1 MAAFPLYY
9 SITSHP
15 LSFYL
20 LSSHRSSDLHSN
32 VAEDS
37 FTGLLQCIK
46 HKPGSDGALPSAL
59 DVRIANGVYSN
70 TIWRVS

>member
-1 MAAFPLYY
+1 MAAFPLNY

-20 LSSHRSSDLHSN
+20 LSIHRSSDLHSN

-37 FTGLLQCIK
+37 FTGLVQCIK

-59 DVRIANGVYSN
+59 YVRIANGVYSN
-70 TIWRVS
+70 TIW